1 MTIGEQYPVTATAP
15 RSASSDNPWDRAR
28 TLIPGGVSRDQLFAD
43 PPLFATRGDGA
54 YLFDTAGAPYV
65 DFVNNY
71 TSLIHG
77 HGHQPTKDAIARQLS
92 YGVSFGAPTPTEADL
107 AEEILGRLPSADM
120 IRFTNSGTEATMLAL
135 QVARFVT
142 GRDRIAKFEGG
153 YHGSHELLKV
163 SVKPEDGGE
172 REHPQPVPEEG
183 SEGFDR
189 TDVLPYDDVAAFER
203 LAEEAGDTWAALI
216 VEPMQGSAGMLP
228 ACTELL
234 QACRTLADTHGF
246 LLVFDEVMT
255 FRHGGHG
262 FQEERGVRPDL
273 TALGKIIGGG
283 LPVGAL
289 AGRSDM
295 MGTLA
300 PPRGKRIHHAGTFN
314 GNPMTMRAG
323 LAALTAYRA
332 PEAQAL
338 DQMGER
344 FRANLNAALSEYGL
358 SVSGWGSMM
367 NVHGAPEPPCCWRDV
382 RDSDRQRIVR
392 IQHRLLDAGQFIA
405 ARGMIVLSTAHTLGH
420 LESLQASLVAAAQE
434 TAR

>member
-1 MTIGEQYPVTATAP
+1 MTTRELHPVTATGP
-15 RSASSDNPWDRAR
+15 RSASSEHAWERAQL
-28 TLIPGGVSRDQLFAD
+28 LIPGGISRDQLFAD
-43 PPLFATRGDGA
+43 PPFFAARGNGA
-54 YLFDTAGAPYV
+54 YLFDVDGTPYV

-77 HGHQPTKDAIARQLS
+77 HGHQPTKDAIAGQLRN
-92 YGVSFGAPTPTEADL
+92 GISFGAPTPAEADL

-142 GRDRIAKFEGG
+142 GRARIAKFEGG

-163 SVKPEDGGE
+163 SVKPEDGGDRE
-172 REHPQPVPEEG
+172 RPEPVPEEG

-189 TDVLPYDDVAAFER
+189 TDVLPYDDVAGVEL
-203 LAEEAGDTWAALI
+203 LAEESGDTWAALI

-228 ACTELL
+228 ATIELL
-234 QACRTLADTHGF
+234 QACRELASRHGF

-255 FRHGGHG
+255 FRHGGRG
-262 FQEERGVRPDL
+262 LQEEHGVRPDL

-289 AGRSDM
+289 AGRSDVM
-295 MGTLA
+295 DALA
-300 PPRGKRIHHAGTFN
+300 PPRPRRIHHAGTFN
-314 GNPMTMRAG
+314 GNPMTMQAG
-323 LAALTAYRA
+323 LAALTAYGTA
-332 PEAQAL
+332 EAQAL

-344 FRANLNAALSEYGL
+344 LRANLNRALREYGL

-367 NVHGAPEPPCCWRDV
+367 NVHGASEPPRCWRDV
-382 RDSDRQRIVR
+382 RNSDRERIAGIQR
-392 IQHRLLDAGQFIA
+392 RLLDEGHFIA
-405 ARGMIVLSTAHTLGH
+405 PRGMIVLSTAHTPGH
-420 LESLQASLVAAAQE
+420 LESLEATLVAAARE
-434 TAR
+434 AAL